1 MRPASLKLRCFTA
14 AAFCPWREGN
24 SVESRRIFV
33 LAASTAVSCMRFFA
47 SSSLI
52 CSNIQECDAA
62 IALMLSVTVAPRA
75 ISRMHT
81 A

>member
-1 MRPASLKLRCFTA
+1 M
-14 AAFCPWREGN
+14 
-24 SVESRRIFV
+24 ESKRIFV
-33 LAASTAVSCMRFFA
+33 LAASTAVSCMRFSA

-52 CSNIQECDAA
+52 CSNIEECDAA
-62 IALMLSVTVAPRA
+62 IALMLSATVAPRA